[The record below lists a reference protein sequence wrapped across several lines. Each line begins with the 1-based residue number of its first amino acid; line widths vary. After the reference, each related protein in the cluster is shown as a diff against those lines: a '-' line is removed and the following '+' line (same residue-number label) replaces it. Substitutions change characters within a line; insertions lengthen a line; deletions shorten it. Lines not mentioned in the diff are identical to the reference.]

1 MIDFVYSSV
10 YDELFTVMKKKK
22 YSGKQYVDMER
33 FTASLQS
40 FWEKEGK
47 KIKGEIEKISGL
59 KFTYKVRCFTVKD
72 MDFNAISFP
81 FTLKYNKNPD
91 VIRGILIHE
100 LIHVLLKDNKKVL
113 ELIRKKFG
121 YEDYDF
127 KVHFPV
133 LLIQRRVTE
142 NLYGKEYF
150 KKVLQQER
158 DIDELGYEWDRVN
171 QYYPKFEKGIVGF
184 LQNVINFSGIV

>member
-10 YDELFTVMKKKK
+10 YDELFTSMKKKK

-33 FTASLQS
+33 FSALLQS
-40 FWEKEGK
+40 FWEKEGTGIK
-47 KIKGEIEKISGL
+47 KEIERVSGL
-59 KFTYKVRCFTVKD
+59 KFKYKIRCFVVKD

-81 FTLKYNKNPD
+81 FTLRYNKN
-91 VIRGILIHE
+91 IETIKGILIHE
-100 LIHVLLKDNKKVL
+100 LIHVLLRDNKKVL
-113 ELIRKKFG
+113 ELIRKKFN

-142 NLYGKEYF
+142 ILYGKDYF
-150 KKVLQQER
+150 EKVLKQER
-158 DIDELGYEWDRVN
+158 DVDELGYEWKRVN
-171 QYYPKFEKGIVGF
+171 KYYNKFDKGIVNF
-184 LQNVINFSGIV
+184 LQNAVK

>member
-1 MIDFVYSSV
+1 MMDFVYSSV

-22 YSGKQYVDMER
+22 YSGKQYIDMER
-33 FTASLQS
+33 FSASLQS
-40 FWEKEGK
+40 FWEKEGG
-47 KIKGEIEKISGL
+47 KIKKEIEKVSDL
-59 KFTYKVRCFTVKD
+59 KFKYKLRCFVVKD
-72 MDFNAISFP
+72 MEFNAISFP
-81 FTLKYNKNPD
+81 FTLKYNNDLETIK
-91 VIRGILIHE
+91 GILIHE
-100 LIHVLLKDNKKVL
+100 LIHVLLRDNHKVL
-113 ELIRKKFG
+113 DLVRKKFG
-121 YEDYDF
+121 YADYDF

-171 QYYPKFEKGIVGF
+171 QYYPKFEKGIVSF
-184 LQNVINFSGIV
+184 LQNVVK

>member
-10 YDELFTVMKKKK
+10 YDELFTSMKRKK
-22 YSGKQYVDMER
+22 YSGKQYLEMEQ
-33 FTASLQS
+33 FSALMQS

-47 KIKGEIEKISGL
+47 KIKSEIEKVSGL
-59 KFTYKVRCFTVKD
+59 KFRYKIRCFIVKN

-81 FTLKYNKNPD
+81 FTLKYNKN
-91 VIRGILIHE
+91 IETIKGILIHE
-100 LIHVLLKDNKKVL
+100 LIHVLLKDNKKIL
-113 ELIRKKFG
+113 DLIRKKFN

-133 LLIQRRVTE
+133 LLIQRKVIE
-142 NLYGKEYF
+142 NLYGKSYF
-150 KKVLQQER
+150 LKVLQQEK

-171 QYYPKFEKGIVGF
+171 QHYNKFDKGIVNF
-184 LQNVINFSGIV
+184 LQNAVK

>member
-1 MIDFVYSSV
+1 MIDFIYSSV
-10 YDELFTVMKKKK
+10 YDELFTSMKKKK

-33 FTASLQS
+33 FSAELQS
-40 FWEKEGK
+40 FWGKEGG
-47 KIKGEIEKISGL
+47 KIKKEIEKISGL
-59 KFTYKVRCFTVKD
+59 KFKYKVKCFIVRD
-72 MDFNAISFP
+72 MEFNAISFP
-81 FTLKYNKNPD
+81 FTLKYNKNMET
-91 VIRGILIHE
+91 IKGILIHE

-113 ELIRKKFG
+113 DLVRNKFN

-133 LLIQRRVTE
+133 LLIQRKVIE
-142 NLYGKEYF
+142 NLYGNSYF

-171 QYYPKFEKGIVGF
+171 QIYGKFDKNVVNF
-184 LQNVINFSGIV
+184 LQNVIE